1 LDVVTVS
8 PGNCDLVSISEEERT
23 LSIVA
28 MVLYMCRGGLVWIL
42 NVVLLI
48 WILVIAL
55 QKAVS

>member
-1 LDVVTVS
+1 LEVVS
-8 PGNCDLVSISEEERT
+8 PGNCELSISEEERT